1 MSKKLEPQQSAAFF
15 DLDKTI
21 IAKSSMLAF
30 SKTLR
35 KNGLLSRR
43 ALVQAAYGQAIFQLV
58 GADESKMEKI
68 RKVALDL
75 TKGWNHDH
83 VKKIVDETL
92 HDVVVPII
100 YADALE
106 LIEKHKAEGRKVFI
120 VSSAP
125 SEVVEP
131 IAQHLKVDDYI
142 ATVSRLDED
151 GNYTGEL
158 EFYSYG
164 SYKPLAVNR
173 LARKYEIDLDN
184 SYAYSDSITDI
195 PLLEC
200 VGNPVAVNPDKE
212 LMRFANEHEWP
223 IVHFTNEVTLWE
235 RLPVRALQD
244 NRVQGALAAMALSAG
259 LALFLGIRSKKS

>member
-1 MSKKLEPQQSAAFF
+1 MPEIENPIQTAAFF

-35 KNGLLSRR
+35 KNGLLNRR
-43 ALVQAAYGQAIFQLV
+43 ALVHAAYGQAVFQLV
-58 GADESKMEKI
+58 GANENKMEKI
-68 RKVALDL
+68 RKVALDI
-75 TKGWNHDH
+75 TKGWNHDY
-83 VKKIVDETL
+83 VKNIVDETL

-100 YADALE
+100 YSDALE
-106 LIEKHKAEGRKVFI
+106 LIEQHKSEGRMIFI

-131 IAQHLKVDDYI
+131 IAKHLKADDYI
-142 ATVSRLDED
+142 ATVSRLDEN

-164 SYKPLAVNR
+164 SYKPQAVNR
-173 LARKYEIDLDN
+173 LASKYEIDLNN
-184 SYAYSDSITDI
+184 SYAYSDSITDV

-200 VGNPVAVNPDKE
+200 VGNPVAVNPDRDLVRYAKE
-212 LMRFANEHEWP
+212 QKWP
-223 IVHFTNEVTLWE
+223 IMQFTREVTLWE
-235 RLPVRALQD
+235 RLPVSALQD
-244 NRVQGALAAMALSAG
+244 NRVRAALTAVIIL
-259 LALFLGIRSKKS
+259 LGVTIFFGFRSKKH